1 MFFSEG
7 QSSTQPGVN
16 EEGQLKS
23 RKISESTFRE
33 ATNEMMVI
41 AELPLSFIEGVGWKH
56 FCDKMELGKPVSRR
70 TSTRDIVK
78 MYLQRKDVMKKWFK
92 ANKQMVSLTTDIW
105 VAQVTR
111 ASYMVVTAHY
121 IDPYWRLKKLI
132 IGFKHV
138 TDHKGATIS
147 KVLLD
152 CLADWGIQKVYCV
165 TVENATANSSAL
177 RKFQS
182 EFSLVSEEA
191 LVLDGEMMHLR
202 CSAHIINL
210 IVKDGM
216 ADAYESVN
224 AVRNVVVYVR
234 ASGNRLSSFDQKVDA
249 GKLTRGSL
257 PLDVSTRWNSSYLML
272 ITAMKF
278 RVDFDKMEQEDNLY
292 NDYFLE
298 MEGPPQFTD
307 WKAIERL
314 TRFLV
319 IFYNSTLVVSAST
332 SLNAY
337 KCYGKIVTIAANLM
351 DLMKSRDHQLQVKA
365 EEMYQKFDKY
375 WDGLKNI
382 NKMLIV
388 ATVFDPTKKM
398 DLASMCFEEFY
409 GQDSL
414 EGKEMHDS
422 VISVLHNMFKEY
434 SDRYGKSQEEQ
445 SDHSKKSKAQAS
457 RCAEAESSLSM
468 DLVEDGF
475 GYKRT
480 DRRYKQKLNEGVKDK
495 RDELEIYLKEDVENP
510 DLMVGVEYDVLSYWK
525 RNCTKF
531 PILSLMAKDVLAMQ
545 VSL

>member
-1 MFFSEG
+1 
-7 QSSTQPGVN
+7 
-16 EEGQLKS
+16 
-23 RKISESTFRE
+23 
-33 ATNEMMVI
+33 
-41 AELPLSFIEGVGWKH
+41 
-56 FCDKMELGKPVSRR
+56 
-70 TSTRDIVK
+70 
-78 MYLQRKDVMKKWFK
+78 
-92 ANKQMVSLTTDIW
+92 
-105 VAQVTR
+105 
-111 ASYMVVTAHY
+111 
-121 IDPYWRLKKLI
+121 
-132 IGFKHV
+132 
-138 TDHKGATIS
+138 
-147 KVLLD
+147 
-152 CLADWGIQKVYCV
+152 
-165 TVENATANSSAL
+165 
-177 RKFQS
+177 
-182 EFSLVSEEA
+182 
-191 LVLDGEMMHLR
+191 
-202 CSAHIINL
+202 
-210 IVKDGM
+210 
-216 ADAYESVN
+216 
-224 AVRNVVVYVR
+224 
-234 ASGNRLSSFDQKVDA
+234 
-249 GKLTRGSL
+249 
-257 PLDVSTRWNSSYLML
+257 
-272 ITAMKF
+272 
-278 RVDFDKMEQEDNLY
+278 
-292 NDYFLE
+292 
-298 MEGPPQFTD
+298 
-307 WKAIERL
+307 
-314 TRFLV
+314 
-319 IFYNSTLVVSAST
+319 
-332 SLNAY
+332 
-337 KCYGKIVTIAANLM
+337 M